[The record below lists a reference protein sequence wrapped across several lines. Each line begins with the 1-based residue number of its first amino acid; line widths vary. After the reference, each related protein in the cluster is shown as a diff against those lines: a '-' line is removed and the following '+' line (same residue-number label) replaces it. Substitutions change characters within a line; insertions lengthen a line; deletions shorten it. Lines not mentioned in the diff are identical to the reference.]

1 MCEKFPFILHY
12 NDNKMNTKE
21 DIKKV
26 LVEIFQELD
35 NYLKGIKNQ
44 SFSNSVNGK
53 WSIAQNI
60 DHLTVSNN
68 ITALSLNIPRPLLKQ
83 LFKTNQRVNWNYDEV
98 AWKYQLQLS
107 HGAKAPLPFQPR
119 LSLIPIPSVIDFFW
133 KKSCSN
139 ILKAVDNWSE
149 NDLDTYVVAHPI
161 LGKITVRELFFFTV
175 YHTRHH
181 LNTIKNIGAS
191 TL

>member
-1 MCEKFPFILHY
+1 
-12 NDNKMNTKE
+12 MNTKE

-133 KKSCSN
+133 KKFG
-139 ILKAVDNWSE
+139 
-149 NDLDTYVVAHPI
+149 Y
-161 LGKITVRELFFFTV
+161 
-175 YHTRHH
+175 
-181 LNTIKNIGAS
+181 
-191 TL
+191 